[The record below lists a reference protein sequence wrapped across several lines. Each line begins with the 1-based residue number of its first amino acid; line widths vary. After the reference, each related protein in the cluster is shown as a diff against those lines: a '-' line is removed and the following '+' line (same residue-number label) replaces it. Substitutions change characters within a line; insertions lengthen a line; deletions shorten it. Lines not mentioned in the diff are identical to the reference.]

1 MIIDEI
7 KKLKDNMPDLQIKEV
22 SFNMEKVYVINIQTV
37 SSSILTNQYV
47 MDYLANRSLFNK
59 SSFSLKKDIIYHI
72 PSISFISVSKDNYLD
87 YLFNGFSL
95 IVYKN
100 EMIVF
105 ETKATLDRGV
115 SEPSS
120 EPAVKGPKD
129 AFNEN
134 YNTNVGLIRKRIK
147 SKNLIL
153 KEFVLGSETKTK
165 TALFYM
171 ENKVD
176 KKLLNDVICKINSI
190 SSDKVLDTYYI
201 KDLIKNENKSS
212 FPTIRSSE
220 KPDLICKS
228 IIDGK
233 ICIMCENS
241 NNVLIIPT
249 YFLDYF
255 FYDEDNYQKSMFV
268 VFVKIIRILAL
279 FTTIFLPGIYLSL
292 ITYDQGMLPTSLLIN
307 FATQRASVP
316 FPALIEVILLLLA
329 FEFLYDGDELTP
341 NSRGT
346 SLSILGA
353 LVLGDA
359 AVSAGIVS
367 PISVIV
373 VAISA
378 ISSIFFVYFDFQSFV
393 RIYRYLVMGLSCL
406 FGIIG
411 VLFGFIIVVT
421 KLCSLKSF
429 GKPFMI
435 GISTF
440 IKTKN
445 KSLKVISASKEES

>member
-1 MIIDEI
+1 M
-7 KKLKDNMPDLQIKEV
+7 
-22 SFNMEKVYVINIQTV
+22 
-37 SSSILTNQYV
+37 
-47 MDYLANRSLFNK
+47 
-59 SSFSLKKDIIYHI
+59 
-72 PSISFISVSKDNYLD
+72 
-87 YLFNGFSL
+87 
-95 IVYKN
+95 
-100 EMIVF
+100 
-105 ETKATLDRGV
+105 
-115 SEPSS
+115 
-120 EPAVKGPKD
+120 
-129 AFNEN
+129 
-134 YNTNVGLIRKRIK
+134 
-147 SKNLIL
+147 
-153 KEFVLGSETKTK
+153 
-165 TALFYM
+165 
-171 ENKVD
+171 
-176 KKLLNDVICKINSI
+176 
-190 SSDKVLDTYYI
+190 
-201 KDLIKNENKSS
+201 
-212 FPTIRSSE
+212 
-220 KPDLICKS
+220 
-228 IIDGK
+228 
-233 ICIMCENS
+233 
-241 NNVLIIPT
+241 
-249 YFLDYF
+249 
-255 FYDEDNYQKSMFV
+255 
-268 VFVKIIRILAL
+268 
-279 FTTIFLPGIYLSL
+279 
-292 ITYDQGMLPTSLLIN
+292 LIN

-445 KSLKVISASKEES
+445 KSLKVISASKEEI